1 MKSRKRNWN
10 SILFIFYLIFI
21 LLGSCSMLVLRP
33 IGGSIWRFFMGKY
46 TMKNTKK
53 IIETTLNNELT
64 YHDKMI
70 DINGLRENILGTR
83 IIQKDDTTV
92 VKSDSG
98 SLVEMGEKIDD
109 AGIRSSTELIKKLQ
123 MVSKENGADFLYC
136 AAPRKELYEDV
147 PENVSYFFK
156 ENYEQLLVSL
166 ADEKIP
172 YINLAENL
180 EKSDCAISNLFYNT
194 DHHWTSYAGF
204 LVTNAICKELN
215 SRYGFE
221 YTDQYLN
228 INQYNIKKY
237 KNWFLGSKGK
247 KVGKYFTK
255 DGVDDFEL
263 IVPKFESS
271 LTEEQPLK
279 NEIRKGSFENTVLYM
294 KNMKKDYYKINTYAT
309 YSGGDFRL
317 QIMRNNLNKKGK
329 KILLIRDSF
338 ACVVAPF
345 LSLQTRE
352 LDVCDVRDGEAYVG
366 NKLNMEDYIKQEKPD
381 YVLVL
386 YTGVGDQTDSRYDFF
401 SEANSEYKK

>member
-1 MKSRKRNWN
+1 ME
-10 SILFIFYLIFI
+10 
-21 LLGSCSMLVLRP
+21 LR
-33 IGGSIWRFFMGKY
+33 F
-46 TMKNTKK
+46 
-53 IIETTLNNELT
+53 
-64 YHDKMI
+64 
-70 DINGLRENILGTR
+70 
-83 IIQKDDTTV
+83 
-92 VKSDSG
+92 
-98 SLVEMGEKIDD
+98 
-109 AGIRSSTELIKKLQ
+109 LIKRRD
-123 MVSKENGADFLYC
+123 DFH
-136 AAPRKELYEDV
+136 
-147 PENVSYFFK
+147 FFK

-166 ADEKIP
+166 ADEKIS

-180 EKSDCAISNLFYNT
+180 EKSDRSISNLFYNT

-228 INQYNIKKY
+228 INQYNIKRY
-237 KNWFLGSKGK
+237 KNWFLGSKEK

-338 ACVVAPF
+338 TCVVAPF
-345 LSLQTRE
+345 
-352 LDVCDVRDGEAYVG
+352 
-366 NKLNMEDYIKQEKPD
+366 NWIIKK
-381 YVLVL
+381 
-386 YTGVGDQTDSRYDFF
+386 FF
-401 SEANSEYKK
+401 A

>member
-53 IIETTLNNELT
+53 IIETTMNNELT